1 MRSLTGSTAQGQP
14 GKGRWP
20 GVGGR
25 DRRHGCDQPGPGI
38 AGPLGAVSPN
48 LRDLGVD
55 RGPLTGGDAARSG
68 LGWRVEWLLEG
79 QRDGGA
85 EQLEGAGLDGG
96 GAGELLDLLPGED
109 DGLPVEGGQVLKQVA
124 VAIGG

>member
-1 MRSLTGSTAQGQP
+1 MRCRKTGLCCTPSLADGALTSNDPRQSMCTAFN
-14 GKGRWP
+14 
-20 GVGGR
+20 
-25 DRRHGCDQPGPGI
+25 
-38 AGPLGAVSPN
+38 PN

-85 EQLEGAGLDGG
+85 EQLEGSGLDGG
-96 GAGELLDLLPGED
+96 GAGELLDLLPGEG
-109 DGLPVEGGQVLKQVA
+109 DGLPVEGGQVLEQVA